1 MLIMQSTQ
9 YILTLR
15 QGRNKAD
22 NGRIWAGKRPS
33 KANSAA
39 ERRDQRERKAR
50 IVNKPRRKALADI
63 AERIESLREELETLR
78 DEEQEYLDNMPE
90 NFQGSE
96 RYEQAEAAVDA
107 LDSALGSLEEAKESI
122 EEASE

>member
-1 MLIMQSTQ
+1 M
-9 YILTLR
+9 
-15 QGRNKAD
+15 
-22 NGRIWAGKRPS
+22 
-33 KANSAA
+33 
-39 ERRDQRERKAR
+39 
-50 IVNKPRRKALADI
+50 NKPRRKALADI

-107 LDSALGSLEEAKESI
+107 LDSALGSL
-122 EEASE
+122 